1 VSAGPN
7 EGRQEVRATLSS
19 PMNRTAQPA
28 TAIEIGGMAIALH
41 TQDSAFR
48 RMLEERYAGFI
59 KPSANPQFQFDIDL
73 FEPTETAQAD
83 KDVQVKLEAS
93 EWFLQRGD
101 FRARWNVELGRGN
114 IQQSRNPYA
123 IDSVLRIVHTLLLAK
138 QGGFLVHAASAIRQG
153 RAYLFAGVSG
163 AGKTTISR
171 LAPPDATLLS
181 DEISY
186 VRREGNQYRACG
198 TPFAGELARLGEN
211 QSAPL
216 QTLFLLEKG
225 PENRIEE
232 VSTAEAIRSL
242 LRNILFFADD
252 RELVELVFRSACEF
266 VEQVPVRRLVFVPD
280 QRVWE
285 MIG

>member
-1 VSAGPN
+1 MSPN
-7 EGRQEVRATLSS
+7 
-19 PMNRTAQPA
+19 AQPA
-28 TAIEIGGMAIALH
+28 IVIEIGGMAIALH

-48 RMLEERYAGFI
+48 RMLENRYAGFI
-59 KPSANPQFQFDIDL
+59 KPSANPQFQFDINL
-73 FEPTETAQAD
+73 IEPSETSQAD
-83 KDVQVKLEAS
+83 EDVQVRIEAG

-101 FRARWNVELGRGN
+101 FRARWDAKLGRGH

-123 IDSVLRIVHTLLLAK
+123 IDSVLRIVHTLLLAR
-138 QGGFLVHAASAIRQG
+138 QGGFLVHAASAIRDG

-171 LAPPDATLLS
+171 FAPPDAILLS

-186 VRREGNQYRACG
+186 VRREGNHFRACG
-198 TPFAGELARLGEN
+198 TPFAGELARVGEN
-211 QSAPL
+211 QSDPL
-216 QTLFLLEKG
+216 STLFLLEKG

-232 VSTAEAIRSL
+232 VNTAEAIRLL

-252 RELVELVFRSACEF
+252 RELVDLVFRSACEF

-285 MIG
+285 MIR